1 MLHLQKPRLGSRKR
15 ETHDRPN
22 YPVRRSPTTAAH
34 TLPQRGSNPGQ
45 VTYRIAPTNT
55 NEPNSA
61 ETETYFPLYF
71 LPSSEK
77 YFFLDHEAGNL
88 LYHRNLV
95 KSHPKQLFWLRT
107 LVKKSFLPALPR
119 RSAAWRT
126 RKNGYQNAETVAV
139 DEANIFLA
147 HLDGAGSS
155 VFRRAPPAQRRSC
168 CTALGS
174 TFFPPSLRRKLS
186 FSSPH
191 AKHVALESPA

>member
-77 YFFLDHEAGNL
+77 YFFLDHEAGHL

-107 LVKKSFLPALPR
+107 LVKKSFCRLYRDDRPHGARAKMATKMLRPLPSMRQTFFWLISTAPALPSFAAR
-119 RSAAWRT
+119 PQLSAA
-126 RKNGYQNAETVAV
+126 AVALLWV
-139 DEANIFLA
+139 QLFFLS
-147 HLDGAGSS
+147 LDGASS
-155 VFRRAPPAQRRSC
+155 RSHRRMPNTWP
-168 CTALGS
+168 
-174 TFFPPSLRRKLS
+174 
-186 FSSPH
+186 
-191 AKHVALESPA
+191 